1 VLGYD
6 VAPEGGRLVVNPAEA
21 EQVRGIFSVCAACS
35 TMTEALRAVRA
46 RRWTAKQWTSERGK
60 QHGGQPLSMSTLKL
74 LLTNVLYRGDIS
86 YKGTV
91 YPGEHE
97 AIVPRELW
105 VEVNGNLRLSRTV
118 TRSHVKVESLLEN
131 LLACAHCGS
140 LLRTSFTRCQGR
152 RHVYYVCRAG
162 KKQHPGCPQAPVA
175 CLDLDRSLHERL
187 ERMRGALP
195 DAVAIQQLLQC
206 VTYDSVSRRVFRRT
220 AGRKPLRIPAADS
233 GSCRCAADRTGAEA
247 RRTNT
252 ARESPRGLAIK
263 FQSLV
268 SSGSVRNYREL
279 AEVGHVS
286 RPRLSQ
292 IMKLAQLAPEI
303 QEELLFLPPS
313 TDDLGMNPRR
323 TRIT

>member
-35 TMTEALRAVRA
+35 TMTEALRAVHA
-46 RRWTAKQWTSERGK
+46 RGWTAKQWTSERGK

-86 YKGTV
+86 HKGSV

-97 AIVPRELW
+97 AIVSRELW
-105 VEVNGNLRLSRTV
+105 VEVNDKLRLSRTV
-118 TRSHVKVESLLEN
+118 TRPHVKVETLLEN

-140 LLRTSFTRCQGR
+140 LLRTSFTRREGQ

-162 KKQHPGCPQAPVA
+162 KKRNPSCPQRPIA
-175 CLDLDRSLHERL
+175 CLDLDRSLRERL

-195 DAVAIQQLLQC
+195 DAAAIQQLLQY
-206 VTYDSVSRRVFRRT
+206 VRYDSVTRRVSVELRDGSRFEYLLPLPVRAGVRQSEQRVRGRT
-220 AGRKPLRIPAADS
+220 PHVSRLMA
-233 GSCRCAADRTGAEA
+233 
-247 RRTNT
+247 
-252 ARESPRGLAIK
+252 LAIK

-268 SSGSVRNYREL
+268 SSGTVRNYREL
-279 AEVGHVS
+279 AELGHVS
-286 RPRLSQ
+286 CAAHRHCFHEGR
-292 IMKLAQLAPEI
+292 
-303 QEELLFLPPS
+303 
-313 TDDLGMNPRR
+313 
-323 TRIT
+323 